1 MLACALMSSETAY
14 ETSGFRVPEIAHR
27 YGPNVHLLDDPVA
40 WTLLARASA
49 RATGQPEVGRLV
61 RMLYED
67 LARRVV
73 AAEFPR
79 ELARVPTRMVGS
91 HPEAVIR
98 LAAVAHR
105 TPVVTVGIARA
116 GTVPSQI
123 VYELLN
129 EILDPSLVRQDHLF
143 MSREL
148 NDLGEVV
155 GARWHDAKIGRE
167 VSGKIVL
174 LPDPMG
180 ATGSSMSSAIEHY
193 KTRLDGQPARVIA
206 MNLIVT
212 PEYLR
217 RLLRDHPDATVY
229 AVRLDRGLSSPEV
242 LATVPGEKWDQERGL
257 NEHQYIVPGAG
268 GVGEILNNSWV

>member
-1 MLACALMSSETAY
+1 MSSETAY
-14 ETSGFRVPEIAHR
+14 ESSSFRVAEISHR

-49 RATGQPEVGRLV
+49 RETGQPQVGRLV

-67 LARRVV
+67 LARRVI

-98 LAAVAHR
+98 FAAIAHR

-129 EILDPSLVRQDHLF
+129 EILDPALVRQDHLF
-143 MSREL
+143 MSREV
-148 NDLGEVV
+148 NDKGEVV

-174 LPDPMG
+174 FPDPMG
-180 ATGSSMSSAIEHY
+180 ATGSSMSSAMHHY
-193 KTRLDGQPARVIA
+193 KTRLDGQPARVVA

-212 PEYLR
+212 PEYVKR
-217 RLLRDHPDATVY
+217 MVHDHPDALIY
-229 AVRLDRGLSSPEV
+229 ALRLDRGLSSTQV
-242 LATVPGEKWDQERGL
+242 LASVPGELWDQERGL
-257 NEHQYIVPGAG
+257 NDHQYIVPGAG